1 MLAHIHIRNFAVID
15 EVDLELG
22 SGLTVLT
29 GETGAGKSIVVDALG
44 LALGDRA
51 DASIIRHGA
60 DKAEITVGFDIQT
73 NETVTRWLADQAMEA
88 ADGECLI
95 RRVIAREGR
104 SRAFVNG
111 HNLPLQNLR
120 ELGSLLIDIHGQ
132 QAHHSLVRKPV
143 QRQIL
148 DFHGG
153 HGEHLESVKA
163 AFHCWRDLHSEY
175 GRLLKDQE
183 DRDSRLDLLRYQAQ
197 ELHSLDL
204 AAGEFEDLEREQRK
218 LSAAGRLIEQG
229 YIALGL
235 IADNDMTSSQH
246 QLNKA
251 AALLSDLAGIDEAL
265 REPVELLASAE
276 IQISEAAA
284 ALRQYLSR
292 LEIDPQRTEWVEE
305 RLASIQE
312 LARKHR
318 IEKSELHG
326 LLETLS
332 QELTDLES
340 VESRLSELAAALSEA
355 EDRYLDAARQLHTAR
370 VVAGG
375 NLAEQITAMMQQ
387 LGMPGGR
394 FEVSIDSM
402 DDDTRSAEGMD
413 RIEFVVSAN
422 PGQPPMSLSR
432 VASGGEL
439 SRIDLSIQVVAA
451 DATRIPSM
459 VFDEVDQGI
468 GGGIAEIVG
477 RKLRSLGAIRQVI
490 CVTHLPQVA
499 SQSHHHLRVTKL
511 TDGTTT
517 RTTIVQL
524 TPDEK
529 VEELA
534 RMLGGVEITDKTREH
549 AEEMIKRAQAG

>member
-1 MLAHIHIRNFAVID
+1 MLTHIHIRNFAVID

-22 SGLTVLT
+22 AGLTVLT
-29 GETGAGKSIVVDALG
+29 GGTGAGKSIVVDALG

-60 DKAEITVGFDIQT
+60 EKAEITVGFETQQ
-73 NETVTRWLADQAMEA
+73 NEAVGRWLRDQEMEA
-88 ADGECLI
+88 ADGECLV

-120 ELGSLLIDIHGQ
+120 ELGSLLVDIHGQ
-132 QAHHSLVRKPV
+132 QAHHSLVRRPV
-143 QRQIL
+143 QREIL

-153 HGEHLESVKA
+153 HGEQLEKVKA
-163 AFHCWRDLHSEY
+163 AFNHWRVLHDEY
-175 GRLLKDQE
+175 QRLLKDQE
-183 DRDSRLDLLRYQAQ
+183 DRDARLDLLRYQVK
-197 ELHSLDL
+197 ELQSLDL

-218 LSAAGRLIEQG
+218 LSAAAQLIEKG
-229 YIALGL
+229 RMTLGL

-246 QLNKA
+246 QLNQA
-251 AALLSDLAGIDEAL
+251 AALLNGLTDIDEGL
-265 REPVELLASAE
+265 REPAELLASAE

-312 LARKHR
+312 LTRKHR
-318 IEKSELHG
+318 VEKNELHR
-326 LLETLS
+326 LLETLN
-332 QELTDLES
+332 QQLANLES
-340 VESRLSELAAALSEA
+340 AESRLGELAAALSGSE
-355 EDRYLDAARQLHTAR
+355 ERYLNAAGHLHAAR
-370 VVAGG
+370 VDAGSRLG
-375 NLAEQITAMMQQ
+375 QQITTMMQQ
-387 LGMPGGR
+387 LGMPGGQ
-394 FEVSIDSM
+394 FGVSIDRV
-402 DDDTRSAEGMD
+402 DDSARSADGMD

-422 PGQPPMSLSR
+422 PGQPPMPLSR

-451 DATRIPSM
+451 DGTHIPSM

-477 RKLRSLGAIRQVI
+477 RKLRALGAHRQVI

-517 RTTIVQL
+517 RTTIANL
-524 TPDEK
+524 NADEK

-534 RMLGGVEITDKTREH
+534 RMLGGIEITDKTREH
-549 AEEMIKRAQAG
+549 AEEMIKRAQAS

>member
-1 MLAHIHIRNFAVID
+1 MLTHIHIRNFAVID

-22 SGLTVLT
+22 AGLTVLT
-29 GETGAGKSIVVDALG
+29 GGTGAGKSIVVDALS

-60 DKAEITVGFDIQT
+60 EKAEITVGFETQQ
-73 NETVTRWLADQAMEA
+73 NEAVGRWLRDQEMEA
-88 ADGECLI
+88 ADGECLV

-120 ELGSLLIDIHGQ
+120 ELGSLLVDIHGQ
-132 QAHHSLVRKPV
+132 QAHHSLVRRPV
-143 QRQIL
+143 QREIL

-153 HGEHLESVKA
+153 HGEQLEKVKA
-163 AFHCWRDLHSEY
+163 AFNHWRGLHDEY
-175 GRLLKDQE
+175 QRLFKDQE
-183 DRDSRLDLLRYQAQ
+183 DRDARLDLLRYQVK
-197 ELHSLDL
+197 ELQSLDL

-218 LSAAGRLIEQG
+218 LSAAAQLIEKG
-229 YIALGL
+229 RMTLGL

-246 QLNKA
+246 QLNQA
-251 AALLSDLAGIDEAL
+251 AALLNGLTDIDEGL
-265 REPVELLASAE
+265 REPAELLASAE

-312 LARKHR
+312 LTRKHR
-318 IEKSELHG
+318 VEKNELHR
-326 LLETLS
+326 LLETLN
-332 QELTDLES
+332 QQLANLES
-340 VESRLSELAAALSEA
+340 AESRLGELAAALSGSE
-355 EDRYLDAARQLHTAR
+355 ERYLNAAGHLHAAR
-370 VVAGG
+370 VDAGSRLG
-375 NLAEQITAMMQQ
+375 QQITTMMQQ
-387 LGMPGGR
+387 LGMPGGQ
-394 FEVSIDSM
+394 FGVSIDRV
-402 DDDTRSAEGMD
+402 DDSARSADGMD

-422 PGQPPMSLSR
+422 PGQPPMPLSR

-451 DATRIPSM
+451 DGTHIPSM

-477 RKLRSLGAIRQVI
+477 RKLRALGAHRQVI

-517 RTTIVQL
+517 RTTIANL
-524 TPDEK
+524 NADEK

-534 RMLGGVEITDKTREH
+534 RMLGGIEITDKTREH
-549 AEEMIKRAQAG
+549 AEEMIKRAQAS

>member
-1 MLAHIHIRNFAVID
+1 MLTHIHIRNFAVID

-22 SGLTVLT
+22 TGLTVLT

-51 DASIIRHGA
+51 DATIIRHGA
-60 DKAEITVGFDIQT
+60 AKAEITVGFEIQE
-73 NETVTRWLADQAMEA
+73 NEAVARWLGDQEMGA

-132 QAHHSLVRKPV
+132 QTHHSLVRKPV

-153 HGEHLESVKA
+153 HGEHLEKVGA
-163 AFHCWRDLHSEY
+163 AFNRWRELHDEY
-175 GRLLKDQE
+175 KGLLKDHR
-183 DRDSRLDLLRYQAQ
+183 DRESRMDLLRYQVK
-197 ELHSLDL
+197 ELQSLDL
-204 AAGEFEDLEREQRK
+204 AAGEFEDLEREQRR
-218 LSAAGRLIEQG
+218 LSAAGRLIEKG
-229 YIALGL
+229 HTALGL

-246 QLNKA
+246 QLNQA
-251 AALLSDLAGIDEAL
+251 AALLGGLPEIDQGL
-265 REPVELLASAE
+265 REPAEMLASAE

-292 LEIDPQRTEWVEE
+292 LEIDPQRTDWVEE
-305 RLASIQE
+305 RLAAIQE

-318 IEKSELHG
+318 VEKSDLHG
-326 LLETLS
+326 LLETLN
-332 QELTDLES
+332 QQLANLES
-340 VESRLSELAAALSEA
+340 VESRLGELAAELSEA
-355 EDRYLDAARQLHTAR
+355 EERYLDAAGHLHAER
-370 VVAGG
+370 VDAGG
-375 NLAEQITAMMQQ
+375 KLAQQITAMMQQ

-394 FEVSIDSM
+394 FDVSIASM
-402 DDDTRSAEGMD
+402 GDDTRSADGMD

-422 PGQPPMSLSR
+422 PGQPPMPLSR

-451 DATRIPSM
+451 DGTHIPSM

-477 RKLRSLGAIRQVI
+477 RKLRSLGAHRQVI

-517 RTTIVQL
+517 RTTIAHL
-524 TPDEK
+524 NANEK
-529 VEELA
+529 IEELA
-534 RMLGGVEITDKTREH
+534 RMLGGIEITDKTREH
-549 AEEMIKRAQAG
+549 AEEMIKRAQAS

>member
-1 MLAHIHIRNFAVID
+1 MLTHIHIRNFAVID
-15 EVDLELG
+15 EVDVELG
-22 SGLTVLT
+22 AGFTVLT
-29 GETGAGKSIVVDALG
+29 GGTGAGKSIVVDALG

-60 DKAEITVGFDIQT
+60 QKAEITVGFETQQ
-73 NETVTRWLADQAMEA
+73 NEAVGRWLRDQEMEA
-88 ADGECLI
+88 ADGECLV

-132 QAHHSLVRKPV
+132 QAHQSLVRRPV
-143 QRQIL
+143 QREIL

-153 HGEHLESVKA
+153 HGGQLEKVKT
-163 AFHCWRDLHSEY
+163 AFNHWRGLHNEY
-175 GRLLKDQE
+175 QRLLKDQE
-183 DRDSRLDLLRYQAQ
+183 DRDARLDLLRYQVK
-197 ELHSLDL
+197 ELQSLDL

-218 LSAAGRLIEQG
+218 HSAAAQLIEKG
-229 YIALGL
+229 RMTLGL

-246 QLNKA
+246 QLNQA
-251 AALLSDLAGIDEAL
+251 AALLSGLTDIDEDL
-265 REPVELLASAE
+265 REPAELLASAE

-312 LARKHR
+312 LTRKHR
-318 IEKSELHG
+318 VEKNELHR
-326 LLETLS
+326 LLETLN
-332 QELTDLES
+332 QQLANLES
-340 VESRLSELAAALSEA
+340 AESRLGELAAALSGSE
-355 EDRYLDAARQLHTAR
+355 ERYLDAAGHLHAGR
-370 VVAGG
+370 VDAGSKLG
-375 NLAEQITAMMQQ
+375 QQITTMMQQ
-387 LGMPGGR
+387 LGMPGGQ
-394 FEVSIDSM
+394 FGVSIDRV
-402 DDDTRSAEGMD
+402 DDSARSADGMD

-422 PGQPPMSLSR
+422 PGQPPMPLSR

-451 DATRIPSM
+451 DGTHIPSM

-477 RKLRSLGAIRQVI
+477 RKLRALGAHRQVI

-517 RTTIVQL
+517 RTTIAHLNQN
-524 TPDEK
+524 EK

-534 RMLGGVEITDKTREH
+534 RMLGGIEITDKTREH
-549 AEEMIKRAQAG
+549 AEEMIKRAQSA